1 MRKLLYTVGAVTLGA
16 MAACNGGASKSAQG
30 GDFTL
35 TVPVSTEAEG
45 HIVYLTNYDS
55 DSRVDSAVVTGGM
68 AKFDSH
74 VDTAYIGRLIMDGR
88 RLGMVV
94 VEPGTIAVDSATR
107 RASGTPTNDRLNA
120 YTVAQDSLMKEFAA
134 IRSDENMADST
145 REAAIEALGKRFDS
159 LNEATM
165 TENAGNPLGL
175 YLFISKAYDLNL
187 AQMDSAITANPTY
200 GNSLRVQKLRK
211 GLVTKEATS
220 PGHKFV
226 DFEIVNDGDTARL
239 SDHVGRGHYTLVD
252 FWASWCGPCIRETE
266 TIKRIYN
273 AYPDTTLEVL
283 GVAVWDEPEN
293 TRKAIEAHNLPW
305 GQILNTQNV
314 ATDAYGIPAIPC
326 IILFDPEGNI
336 VSRDLM
342 GAELEKAVADALA
355 PAKR

>member
-120 YTVAQDSLMKEFAA
+120 YT
-134 IRSDENMADST
+134 
-145 REAAIEALGKRFDS
+145 
-159 LNEATM
+159 
-165 TENAGNPLGL
+165 
-175 YLFISKAYDLNL
+175 
-187 AQMDSAITANPTY
+187 
-200 GNSLRVQKLRK
+200 
-211 GLVTKEATS
+211 
-220 PGHKFV
+220 
-226 DFEIVNDGDTARL
+226 
-239 SDHVGRGHYTLVD
+239 
-252 FWASWCGPCIRETE
+252 
-266 TIKRIYN
+266 
-273 AYPDTTLEVL
+273 
-283 GVAVWDEPEN
+283 
-293 TRKAIEAHNLPW
+293 
-305 GQILNTQNV
+305 
-314 ATDAYGIPAIPC
+314 
-326 IILFDPEGNI
+326 
-336 VSRDLM
+336 
-342 GAELEKAVADALA
+342 
-355 PAKR
+355 